1 MKENYM
7 LTKKKLTI
15 TLSLASALVLSACS
29 NQLSSAQKSAENI
42 QAKTDEMITEFD
54 AIAANEAELQG
65 QFESTLAEDAELAT
79 FADESSPVFENI
91 TNRKESVDTLGQLNE
106 DLQSDVERLSGLD
119 EAELPSNEIQVV
131 TDSANQLISQ
141 LESYIES
148 YDQALTSQSDY
159 FKSLANEDANYE
171 TFASGMQEI
180 NEQDQNITELA
191 TEIEASMAD
200 VKSANQALVD
210 SLNSLSEA
218 N

>member
-1 MKENYM
+1 M

-29 NQLSSAQKSAENI
+29 NQLNSAQKSAENI
-42 QAKTDEMITEFD
+42 QTKTDEMITEFD

-119 EAELPSNEIQVV
+119 EAELPANEIQAV
-131 TDSANQLISQ
+131 TDSTNQLISQ
-141 LESYIES
+141 LETYVES

-159 FKSLANEDANYE
+159 FKSLASEDANYE
-171 TFASGMQEI
+171 TFSSGMQEI
-180 NEQDQNITELA
+180 NEQDQSITELA
-191 TEIEASMAD
+191 TEIESSMAD

-210 SLNSLSEA
+210 SLNSLSES